1 MKKEFLI
8 IKTTFPKLSE
18 AKKLA
23 KILLTK
29 KLAAC
34 VQFTKIESMYN
45 WEKQKS
51 TTSRKALSRESAH
64 NSSKNIV
71 NEKEILVSIK
81 TKANFYQ
88 KIEKEILANHP
99 YKMPQIIAVKI
110 DNGTKGYFDWI
121 EDLLTKKD

>member
-1 MKKEFLI
+1 MKKELLI
-8 IKTTFPKLSE
+8 IKTTYPKLSE

-29 KLAAC
+29 KLASC
-34 VQFTKIESMYN
+34 VQFIKIESMYV
-45 WEKQKS
+45 WKEKNLQ
-51 TTSRKALSRESAH
+51 ESKN

-71 NEKEILVSIK
+71 AEKEILVSIK

-99 YKMPQIIAVKI
+99 YKLPQIIAIKA
-110 DNGTKGYFDWI
+110 DEGFSGYFRWV
-121 EDLLTKKD
+121 KDSLDC

>member
-8 IKTTFPKLSE
+8 IKTTYPKLSD

-34 VQFTKIESMYN
+34 VQFAKIESCFN
-45 WEKQKS
+45 WQNKIS
-51 TTSRKALSRESAH
+51 
-64 NSSKNIV
+64 

-81 TKANFYQ
+81 TKANFYK
-88 KIEKEILANHP
+88 KIEKEILANHS
-99 YKMPQIIAVKI
+99 YKIPQIIAIKI
-110 DNGTKGYFDWI
+110 ERGFFGYFDWI
-121 EDLLTKKD
+121 EESFK